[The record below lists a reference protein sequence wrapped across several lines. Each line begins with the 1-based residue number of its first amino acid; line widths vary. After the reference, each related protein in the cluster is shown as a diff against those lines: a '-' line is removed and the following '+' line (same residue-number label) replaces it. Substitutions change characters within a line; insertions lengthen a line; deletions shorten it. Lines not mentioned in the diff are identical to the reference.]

1 VAVGDGREGTGN
13 GEGRRP
19 MFLKRLKVRNFKSFA
34 GATEIPFQPGFTGV
48 AGPNGMGKSNIS
60 DAILFVLGP
69 TSSKALRAERLTHLF
84 FNGGSSKKPA
94 TECEVSLVFDNSD
107 KLLPSEAAEVEVTRY
122 VKLAPSDP
130 DGYYSYFYV
139 NGKRTTQTEIDALL
153 SHARLSGDGYNLVQ
167 QGDVNKIVTMGPVP
181 RRGLLERLAGI
192 SQYDEELERAATKRT
207 DLDQNLSRIQ
217 TLLGE
222 IKGRLSSLEGQRL
235 QAIQYKQLQDDKR
248 RSEARLA
255 RAGHRMAEQELA
267 TCRKQVATVREE
279 LARLDSTRG
288 ELSARG
294 EELARAID
302 QIDREVAEA
311 GGAAAVKFKAE
322 LDEKRMAY
330 ARLDQ
335 SLSHLRETLE
345 EISGQTDDL
354 ARAVRADEE
363 QRSRLDR
370 QQSTLSDQVAALE
383 QQAEENTAGIRAAT
397 GTGGKSGEK
406 LASARKHQLELER
419 QHDAKQKGWQQA
431 VQEREAANAAREAAE
446 RTVAQAEDDLRER
459 GVEVKDLELRMKESG
474 PSKGSGGT
482 STGDLQKE
490 LFSLRNQEK
499 SLIAESERLAREVGE
514 LNRRYLT
521 LDARLKARTEAGAR
535 PNQLAAVDFLL
546 SQRNLGKL
554 PGIRGTVEELAEFEP
569 KVKTA
574 LQVAGGSRFQALV
587 VETDQVA
594 EECIKLLREE
604 KRGRATFLPL
614 NKMLPGRPHGK
625 ALVAAK
631 ASGASGFAIDL
642 VRFDESYRAAFWY
655 VFGETVVMNDL
666 ASARAEM
673 GGVRLVTLNG
683 DLIEATGAISG
694 GYLDPSAQGRGADSA
709 VELKRLGDELRE
721 KSAAES
727 AARVTLGKTVE
738 RIRSVSEEL
747 ATRSIQDQSQ
757 QSTRQILEKDLAA
770 ARARLKA
777 AQERIATATADQK
790 SAETEFAT
798 AGEAVDRLAG
808 EIATLKASI
817 AKAQEEYL
825 GQLPE
830 SLGAKLRALQ
840 EAAQKTT
847 EERVR
852 VHGEL
857 ESTRASLAA
866 LVTGLEARRTEL
878 ANATAA
884 VAAKKKEITQTEKA
898 VLAAKEA
905 LDALKSV
912 ESRQTEAQKA
922 QAARKKKLEDERLDL
937 TRRLAEAQ
945 ANLETRRSLLTQ
957 EKTRLAV
964 AEAKFHELEE
974 ALRQFPQPEPDEKA
988 IPVEE
993 LKRRIAT
1000 LEQQLA
1006 TLGDVNLRAVE
1017 EYDAEKTRL
1026 DEFAAEVQRLTSE
1039 RTELV
1044 GLVAEIETKK
1054 REKIHEVVGQV
1065 NGNFR
1070 EIYGELSAGG
1080 EGEIALENPDD
1091 PLAGG
1096 LLIKARPVG
1105 KTVARLEQLSGGEKS
1120 LASLAFIFSLQ
1131 RYDPS
1136 PLYVFDEVDM
1146 SLDGLN
1152 AEYVGRMLR
1161 HNAERAQ
1168 FIVISLRKVTLK
1180 FAGHLYGVTMHG
1192 DGCSRV
1198 VGIHLDDI
1206 HDVESREGARAPE
1219 EAPPPVEAR

>member
-1 VAVGDGREGTGN
+1 
-13 GEGRRP
+13 
-19 MFLKRLKVRNFKSFA
+19 MYLKRLKVRNFKSFA

-84 FNGGSSKKPA
+84 FNGGSSKKAA

-107 KLLPSEAAEVEVTRY
+107 KLLPVESAEVEVTRY

-153 SHARLSGDGYNLVQ
+153 SHGRLSGDGYNLVQ

-192 SQYDEELERAATKRT
+192 SQYDDELDRAATKRE

-217 TLLGE
+217 TLLNE
-222 IKGRLSSLEGQRL
+222 IKGHLSGLENQRL
-235 QAIQYKQLQDDKR
+235 QAIQYKQVQDEKR

-255 RAGHRMAEQELA
+255 RAGHRMAEHELT
-267 TCRKQVATVREE
+267 TCRKQVETVRSEIDRLDAARTELGTKQAE
-279 LARLDSTRG
+279 LAAT
-288 ELSARG
+288 
-294 EELARAID
+294 ID
-302 QIDREVAEA
+302 AVDREIAEA
-311 GGAAAVKFKAE
+311 GGAAAVKFKQE
-322 LDEKRMAY
+322 LDEKRMGY

-335 SLSHLRETLE
+335 SLAHLREELETLDAQAAE
-345 EISGQTDDL
+345 LEKT
-354 ARAVRADEE
+354 VRADDAQRTDLE
-363 QRSRLDR
+363 QAQTTLAGRL
-370 QQSTLSDQVAALE
+370 AALE
-383 QQAEENTAGIRAAT
+383 KEAEEHTAGMRAAT
-397 GTGGKSGEK
+397 GPSGKSGEK
-406 LASARKHQLELER
+406 LAAARKQQLELQR
-419 QHDAKQKGWQQA
+419 QHDAKQKAWQQS
-431 VQEREAANAAREAAE
+431 VQDREAAHAAEEAAE
-446 RTVAQAEDDLRER
+446 RTLAQAEDDLRER
-459 GVEVKDLELRMKESG
+459 EVEVRDLELRIKEAG
-474 PSKGSGGT
+474 GTKGSNGPA
-482 STGDLQKE
+482 TGDLQKE
-490 LFSLRNQEK
+490 LFGLKNQEK
-499 SLIAESERLAREVGE
+499 SLAAESERLAREVGE
-514 LNRRYLT
+514 LNRRYVA
-521 LDARLKARTEAGAR
+521 LDARLKARTESGAR

-554 PGIRGTVEELAEFEP
+554 AGIRGTVEELAEFEP
-569 KVKTA
+569 RLKTA
-574 LQVAGGSRFQALV
+574 LQVAGGNRFQAVV

-594 EECIKLLREE
+594 EECIRLLREE

-614 NKMLPGRPHGK
+614 NRMLPGRPHGK
-625 ALVAAK
+625 SLVAAK
-631 ASGASGFAIDL
+631 SSGATGFAIDL
-642 VRFDESYRAAFWY
+642 VKFDEGYRSAFWY

-666 ASARAEM
+666 AAARSEM
-673 GGVRLVTLNG
+673 GGVRLVTLQG

-709 VELKRLGDELRE
+709 VELKRLGEELRE
-721 KSAAES
+721 KSAAET
-727 AARVTLGKTVE
+727 AARESLTKVVD
-738 RIRSVSEEL
+738 RIRAVSEEL
-747 ATRSIQDQSQ
+747 ATRSIRDQSQ
-757 QSTRQILEKDLAA
+757 QSTRQLLEKDLGA
-770 ARARLKA
+770 ARTRRTSAEEL
-777 AQERIATATADQK
+777 IASATADQK
-790 SAETEFAT
+790 RSAAAFGRAD
-798 AGEAVDRLAG
+798 EAVTKLTA
-808 EIATLKASI
+808 EIADLKSSI
-817 AKAQEEYL
+817 SKAQEEYL
-825 GQLPE
+825 GQLPGA
-830 SLGAKLRALQ
+830 LGSRLRSLQ
-840 EAAQKTT
+840 EAAQRTS
-847 EERVR
+847 EERVKAN
-852 VHGEL
+852 GEL

-866 LVTGLEARRTEL
+866 LVAGLEGRRTEL
-878 ANATAA
+878 EDSRASIAS
-884 VAAKKKEITQTEKA
+884 KKKEIAKTEKA
-898 VLAAKEA
+898 VHEAKEA

-912 ESRQTEAQKA
+912 ESKQTETQRASSD
-922 QAARKKKLEDERLDL
+922 RKRKLEDQRLEV
-937 TRRLAEAQ
+937 TRKLGEAQ
-945 ANLETRRSLLTQ
+945 ANLETRKSLLTQ
-957 EKTRLAV
+957 EETRLAV

-974 ALRQFPQPEPDEKA
+974 ALKQFPGPEPDEK
-988 IPVEE
+988 PMSVEE
-993 LKRRIAT
+993 LRRTVTT

-1006 TLGDVNLRAVE
+1006 SMGDVNLRAVE
-1017 EYDAEKTRL
+1017 EYDAEKGRL
-1026 DEFAAEVQRLTSE
+1026 DEFSTESQRLTAE
-1039 RTELV
+1039 KTELV
-1044 GLVAEIETKK
+1044 ALVGEIETKK
-1054 REKIHEVVGQV
+1054 REKINEVVVQV

-1080 EGEIALENPDD
+1080 EGEIVLENPQD

-1096 LLIKARPVG
+1096 LLIRARPVG

-1120 LASLAFIFSLQ
+1120 LASLAFIFALQ

-1206 HDVESREGARAPE
+1206 HDVESREGAREPETAPR
-1219 EAPPPVEAR
+1219 AVEAR